1 MLFILLAQ
9 TGTTIVCAPDQLT
22 CNSGECV
29 HITKRCDDIR
39 DCRDGSDELGCRKYF
54 SQFLKKLL

>member
-1 MLFILLAQ
+1 MLFIFFLAQ

-29 HITKRCDDIR
+29 HITKRCDDVR

-54 SQFLKKLL
+54 C